1 MGCDGIWEV
10 KSNQEMVDWI
20 RDAGNISAQEILDKL
35 LNLLVSKDS
44 ANQFGMDN
52 MSAILIRR
60 LKWFCMDLVES
71 GKRRHFI
78 NYSNFHIIIASNGRP
93 AQRTAN
99 LLIQG
104 GIRALRQKWRW
115 LHHNQGIRI
124 VIE

>member
-60 LKWFCMDLVES
+60 LK
-71 GKRRHFI
+71 
-78 NYSNFHIIIASNGRP
+78 
-93 AQRTAN
+93 
-99 LLIQG
+99 
-104 GIRALRQKWRW
+104 
-115 LHHNQGIRI
+115 
-124 VIE
+124 